1 MGEVGLVKQV
11 EGEILGPESTFAVQ
25 RTEKRKEWEPIVE
38 NAKIVKVYDVES
50 YTHAIGLGRLLQA
63 SEKSLGELFVPAK
76 KQIDAVKKI
85 VLDAEKEDVG
95 AVQAAKQAIAQKV
108 QAWDAEQLKI
118 KQEEERRLREIA
130 RKEEEE
136 RKLQEAIELEA
147 QGEKEEAVRVL
158 DAPSLPPPVIVQT
171 AVAPHVAGKVS
182 RVTFKAQVT
191 NLRALVAAV
200 AKGSVPLEAV
210 KADGVFLNRQAT
222 SYRMGLQYDGVTVVA
237 NESVNFRS

>member
-1 MGEVGLVKQV
+1 MSELIKHVN
-11 EGEILGPESTFAVQ
+11 GEILGPESFFAIQ

-38 NAKIVKVYDVES
+38 NAKIVKVDDVDS

-63 SEKSLGELFVPAK
+63 SEKSLGELFTPAK

-108 QAWDAEQLKI
+108 QHWDVEQAKLR
-118 KQEEERRLREIA
+118 QEEERRLREIT
-130 RKEEEE
+130 RREEEE

-158 DAPSLPPPVIVQT
+158 DAPSLPPPVMVQT
-171 AVAPHVAGKVS
+171 IVAPKIAGKVG
-182 RVTFKAQVT
+182 RTTFRAQVDD
-191 NLRALVAAV
+191 LKALVAAV
-200 AKGSVPLEAV
+200 AKGAVPLQAV
-210 KADGVFLNRQAT
+210 KADDVFLNRQAVAL
-222 SYRMGLQYDGVTVVA
+222 RLGLNYPGV
-237 NESVNFRS
+237 SVKSSDSINFRS

>member
-25 RTEKRKEWEPIVE
+25 RTEKRKEWQPIV
-38 NAKIVKVYDVES
+38 AAAGTVTIDGVES
-50 YTHAIGLGRLLQA
+50 YTNAVALGRLLQNA
-63 SEKSLGELFVPAK
+63 ERGLAELFTPAK
-76 KQIDAVKKI
+76 KQIDAVKKV
-85 VLDAEKEDVG
+85 VLDAEKEDIG
-95 AVQAAKQAIAQKV
+95 AVTTAKQGIARKV

-171 AVAPHVAGKVS
+171 AVAPQIAGKVS
-182 RVTFKAQVT
+182 RKTYKAQVT
-191 NLRALVAAV
+191 NLRELVVAV

-210 KADGVFLNRQAT
+210 KADEVFLNRQAT
-222 SYRMGLQYDGVTVVA
+222 SYRMGLQYEGVTVVA